1 MTIQGLMKK
10 VIKAEIMTKI
20 AIPTRDNVVDDHFGH
35 CDHYT
40 VFSVDDNK
48 NVIGL
53 ERLDSPQGCGCKSNI
68 ASVMQEMGIT
78 IMLAGNMGMG
88 AFNKLTMHG
97 ISVVRGCHGNIED
110 VLKAYLEG
118 SIADSAESCSHH
130 DCGELTHE
138 ARAEWSSLQLCL
150 ARRKK
155 TKGQLMEQR
164 KQSEACSDYAEH
176 EQARPKVKYGRM
188 E

>member
-1 MTIQGLMKK
+1 MI
-10 VIKAEIMTKI
+10 KI
-20 AIPTRDNVVDDHFGH
+20 AIPTQDDVVDDHFGH

-40 VFSVDDNK
+40 VFTVDNK
-48 NVIGL
+48 SIISS

-88 AFNKLTMHG
+88 AFNKLSTHG
-97 ISVVRGCHGNIED
+97 INVVRGCHGNIED

-130 DCGELTHE
+130 DCGEHE
-138 ARAEWSSLQLCL
+138 E
-150 ARRKK
+150 KPVFTIPNIK
-155 TKGQLMEQR
+155 
-164 KQSEACSDYAEH
+164 
-176 EQARPKVKYGRM
+176 
-188 E
+188 

>member
-1 MTIQGLMKK
+1 
-10 VIKAEIMTKI
+10 MTKI

-40 VFSVDDNK
+40 VFSIDDEK
-48 NVIGL
+48 NIISS

-68 ASVMQEMGIT
+68 ASVMQEKGIT

-110 VLKAYLEG
+110 VLKAYL
-118 SIADSAESCSHH
+118 D
-130 DCGELTHE
+130 E

-164 KQSEACSDYAEH
+164 KQSEACSGYAEH